1 MGLKVL
7 DMAKE
12 SNSELEHTA
21 MVVEHNIRV
30 KKKCSEKPQV
40 TILTYFQQE
49 SQKAES
55 RGKIFEETMVKCFL
69 TLMKTTKSDI

>member
-21 MVVEHNIRV
+21 MAVEHNIRV
-30 KKKCSEKPQV
+30 KKNAQR
-40 TILTYFQQE
+40 
-49 SQKAES
+49 S
-55 RGKIFEETMVKCFL
+55 RK
-69 TLMKTTKSDI
+69 